1 VDSILKVVPHGENIA
16 GNVIQTKQVVR
27 MLERLE
33 DRLVGEGMKWQE
45 VSLLVLFDSKAAPSD
60 KDQHDSNESIKAGI
74 EQFCGG
80 RDWHPPLIG
89 SSVYSSFFR
98 HGEDSDPEIGDG
110 LLFVAC
116 ASAVLPKIPVAY
128 EITEH
133 DADRRYAGKR
143 ALEQGVQLVRQQ
155 MHDVLSVDVPAMTVT
170 KSSIGLIFTTGSG
183 HIEAQ
188 EEIDFKD
195 CYAVGQELLKAA
207 GEHDAELYG
216 GCATN
221 RTQGQVQCLY
231 YSEEIGGRTH
241 YRCTYRHG
249 AVLAFLPYTLAR
261 PHLMHPYRRVEKIG
275 RLDIE
280 FHERD
285 QYADGRY
292 FYVRRINGR
301 APIEFLAD
309 YWKYTEDDLIRMT
322 DEKTSIPS
330 EPDAHY
336 VTIAS
341 SLNRFDNNAWP
352 NVPIWLDRE
361 GDEILLRLVR
371 AEADDGNYYLMEMKP
386 EYLHRNAE
394 DLITELRTSVSNEAS
409 LISFLCES
417 RKYVLNKNNSNADAE
432 TMLAGAPEGGALVG
446 VYINGEYSTG
456 ATTSIGYHNY
466 SQISAIIPRRPIRSL
481 PDDVN
486 RARASSSLRIFMCHA
501 SRDKSTVREIAE
513 ILEEQLPGAT
523 RWIDEKAL
531 GAGDHLSSGIR
542 SAIGE
547 IDQFFV
553 AFISDRSVSSD
564 WVKRELAWAFEEE
577 DRQNRV
583 VVLPVVLDDTGGSV
597 LEELRESWTPDL
609 VRLLDEKVRLTIH
622 DFTDTEIS
630 AKARLLADQ
639 IKALLVKREEEDG
652 GPAFPSHPAR

>member
-1 VDSILKVVPHGENIA
+1 
-16 GNVIQTKQVVR
+16 

-33 DRLVGEGMKWQE
+33 ESLGKADLKWKD
-45 VSLLVLFDSKAAPSD
+45 VSLLLLFDSKAAQSD
-60 KDQHDSNESIKAGI
+60 KDQHDSNESVKAGI
-74 EQFCGG
+74 ELFCAD
-80 RDWHPPLIG
+80 RSWHPPLMG
-89 SSVYSSFFR
+89 SSVYCSFFQQAAQ
-98 HGEDSDPEIGDG
+98 SDPEIRDG

-116 ASAVLPKIPVAY
+116 ASAVLPKIPVSY
-128 EITEH
+128 EITDH
-133 DADRRYAGKR
+133 DSDRRFAGKR
-143 ALEQGVQLVRQQ
+143 ALEQGVRLVRQQ
-155 MHDVLSVDVPAMTVT
+155 MQDVLSLDVPAMTVT
-170 KSSIGLIFTTGSG
+170 KSSIGFILTTGSG
-183 HIEAQ
+183 HIEEQ

-221 RTQGQVQCLY
+221 RTPEQMQCLY

-261 PHLMHPYRRVEKIG
+261 PHLMHPYRRVEKMD
-275 RLDIE
+275 RLNIE
-280 FHERD
+280 FHGRE

-292 FYVRRINGR
+292 FYIRRINGQ
-301 APIEFLAD
+301 APVQFLAN
-309 YWKYTEDDLIRMT
+309 YWKYSEEDLVQMT
-322 DEKTSIPS
+322 DKKTSIPS

-341 SLNRFDNNAWP
+341 SLNRFDSNAWP

-361 GDEILLRLVR
+361 GDEIILRLVR

-417 RKYVLNKNNSNADAE
+417 RKYVLNQVDSNAEAE
-432 TMLAGAPEGGALVG
+432 TMLAGAPEDGALIG
-446 VYINGEYSTG
+446 IYINGEYSTG

-486 RARASSSLRIFMCHA
+486 RARSSSSLRVFMCHA
-501 SRDKSTVREIAE
+501 SRDKSTVREIAAV
-513 ILEEQLPGAT
+513 LEEQLPGAT
-523 RWIDEKAL
+523 RWIDEEAL
-531 GAGDHLSSGIR
+531 GAGEHLTSGIK
-542 SAIGE
+542 SAIGQK
-547 IDQFFV
+547 DQFFV
-553 AFISDRSVSSD
+553 AFISDRSVASE
-564 WVKRELAWAFEEE
+564 WVKKELAWAFEEE
-577 DRQNRV
+577 EVQKRV
-583 VVLPVVLDDTGGSV
+583 VVLPIVLDDTGGTV
-597 LEELRESWTPDL
+597 LDELRNSWTPDL
-609 VRLLDEKVRLTIH
+609 VRLLDDKVRLTVH
-622 DFTDTEIS
+622 DFTDIEI
-630 AKARLLADQ
+630 ATKARVLADQ
-639 IKALLVKREEEDG
+639 IKTLLEKREEEDD